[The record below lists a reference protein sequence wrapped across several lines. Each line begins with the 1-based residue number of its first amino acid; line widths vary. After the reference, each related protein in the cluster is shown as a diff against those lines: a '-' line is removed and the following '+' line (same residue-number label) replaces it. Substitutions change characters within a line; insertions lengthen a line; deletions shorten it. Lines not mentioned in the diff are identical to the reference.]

1 MASDSDNKEQTEQ
14 KPAAPPAEQNGQ
26 DAPVKTEGN
35 VEKNEANNTT
45 AAEEKKENGETSTK
59 IEDAAAETNGTE
71 KKDGEA
77 VKEKEEKVEEPAKPT
92 VRHVF
97 LHGKHKLKIRQKEYE
112 VTPPAK
118 HVQVRVKVV
127 GVNFNDLMAKCGL
140 YKPHL
145 KLPTPLGWE
154 ATGVIEAVGEEV
166 DDFKVG
172 DRVICYKE
180 FGLWTELAN
189 VPADQCFLMPEEMS
203 FEEGAAIPVNYITAY
218 LMLFEFGNLR
228 SGKSVLIHMAAGGV
242 GIATTQLAMTVPDV
256 TIFGTA
262 SAHKH
267 ETIKENG
274 VTHPIDYRSKDY
286 VEEILKE
293 SPKGVDIVLDPL
305 SGNDSAKGFG
315 LLKPLGKIIHYG
327 TANAVQGEGRNL
339 LKVAKTWWQSS
350 SISPT
355 HLMAQ
360 NKSVCG
366 FHLGHLF
373 SEKELLRET
382 MGQLMQLFKDGKIKP
397 KIDSVWPFEQAANAM
412 SRMHER
418 KNVGKVLM
426 SPEKAADEKVE
437 VDDTIAEEQQKQEEE
452 KKEDK
457 KEEKKEAEEEKK
469 DGEEKPEEKK
479 EEAAE
484 GEAKEDAAEAPAAE
498 AEKPAE
504 EAPAATEESK

>member
-1 MASDSDNKEQTEQ
+1 MSDDKAQG
-14 KPAAPPAEQNGQ
+14 PAVTDG
-26 DAPVKTEGN
+26 
-35 VEKNEANNTT
+35 
-45 AAEEKKENGETSTK
+45 AAEASAAQAKETPTPAPTRKSIVLTGHGGYRNLKVRQEKPLPL
-59 IEDAAAETNGTE
+59 
-71 KKDGEA
+71 
-77 VKEKEEKVEEPAKPT
+77 EPAQ
-92 VRHVF
+92 V
-97 LHGKHKLKIRQKEYE
+97 L
-112 VTPPAK
+112 
-118 HVQVRVKVV
+118 VRVKAT
-127 GVNFNDLMAKCGL
+127 GLNFNELMRRQGSYEIL
-140 YKPHL
+140 P
-145 KLPTPLGWE
+145 KLPCVLGYE
-154 ATGVIEAVGEEV
+154 AAGVVEKIGEQVTGLQ
-166 DDFKVG
+166 VG